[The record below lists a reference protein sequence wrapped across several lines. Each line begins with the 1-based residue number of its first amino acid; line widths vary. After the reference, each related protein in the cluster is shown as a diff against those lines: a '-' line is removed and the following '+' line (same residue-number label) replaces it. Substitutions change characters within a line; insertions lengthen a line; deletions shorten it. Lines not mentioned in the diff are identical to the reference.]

1 MTPEVQA
8 FASGFLVTLLHA
20 VVSLAILFA
29 AVAIYAVLSPHK
41 EVAQVRDGNGAAAIA
56 LAGVI
61 LSLAA
66 PLAVSLSASPS
77 LLEIGLWGL
86 AISAVQLLLFRIVDV
101 ILKGLP
107 ARVDEG
113 DMTAAGLLTAAKLAT
128 ALILA
133 AAVAG

>member
-8 FASGFLVTLLHA
+8 FASGLLVTLLHA
-20 VVSLAILFA
+20 GVSLLILLA
-29 AVAIYAVLSPHK
+29 AVTVYALLSPHR
-41 EVAQVRDGNGAAAIA
+41 EVAQVRAGNGAASIA

-77 LLEIGLWGL
+77 ILEIVLWGV
-86 AISAVQLLLFRIVDV
+86 ATSAVQPLLFRIVDLL
-101 ILKGLP
+101 LKELP
-107 ARVDEG
+107 TRVDRG
-113 DMTAAGLLTAAKLAT
+113 DLTAAGLLTAAKLAS
-128 ALILA
+128 ALVLA

>member
-8 FASGFLVTLLHA
+8 FASGFLITLVHA

-41 EVAQVRDGNGAAAIA
+41 EVQQVRDGNGAASIA
-56 LAGVI
+56 LGGVI

-77 LLEIGLWGL
+77 LMEIGLWGL
-86 AISAVQLLLFRIVDV
+86 ATSAVQLLVFRIIDLL
-101 ILKGLP
+101 LKGLP
-107 ARVDEG
+107 ERVDEG
-113 DMTAAGLLTAAKLAT
+113 DLTAAGLLSAAKFAS
-128 ALILA
+128 ALVLA

>member
-20 VVSLAILFA
+20 AVSLAILLA
-29 AVAIYAVLSPHK
+29 AVAVYAFLSPHK
-41 EVAQVRDGNGAAAIA
+41 EVAQVRRGNGAAAIA

-77 LLEIGLWGL
+77 ILEIGLWGL
-86 AISAVQLLLFRIVDV
+86 ATSAVQLLLFRIVDML
-101 ILKGLP
+101 LKDLP
-107 ARVDEG
+107 PRVDKG
-113 DMTAAGLLTAAKLAT
+113 DLTAAGLLTAAKLAS

-133 AAVAG
+133 AAVSG